1 MFLLLN
7 LEIILR
13 NKICYFFWCFYA
25 FHDDVMPVDSNLLI
39 YYCVLITS
47 AVQLQYFKF
56 FLFLSQ
62 EITNQENQNNTDV
75 CSDTEMLDAL
85 DLKDIHYG
93 MWVKVKYEGE
103 IILGN
108 ILSVVNNQTQ
118 F

>member
-1 MFLLLN
+1 
-7 LEIILR
+7 
-13 NKICYFFWCFYA
+13 
-25 FHDDVMPVDSNLLI
+25 
-39 YYCVLITS
+39 
-47 AVQLQYFKF
+47 
-56 FLFLSQ
+56 
-62 EITNQENQNNTDV
+62 
-75 CSDTEMLDAL
+75 MLDAL

>member
-1 MFLLLN
+1 
-7 LEIILR
+7 
-13 NKICYFFWCFYA
+13 
-25 FHDDVMPVDSNLLI
+25 MPVDSNLLI

-56 FLFLSQ
+56 FLFLSK
-62 EITNQENQNNTDV
+62 EITNQENQKNTDV
-75 CSDTEMLDAL
+75 CSDIEMLDAF